1 MVFTCL
7 QRSTGNHWGA
17 WGQHP
22 LILITPE
29 PKKKILVNSGT
40 AVVTP
45 ALDQD
50 HPPGTSMVPKLQGLA
65 HGKGNGQIIVSLKA
79 GICEVRANLLRW
91 SLSVYLRDKSSF
103 WSCCSLKADPG
114 WFLGFEPSL
123 AYTVRI
129 IWDPGEGVRSG
140 PGVQLGGR
148 ALAQHP
154 VGPGVSWGGA
164 VQMFPSLFPQS
175 ESDNCLMKI
184 RKNSLQLSKTNK
196 QFC

>member
-1 MVFTCL
+1 MICCLWLQVWQNSIIDCQNAGLEIHFHSVEFVVTRGMAQIAAAWRGSPTCL
-7 QRSTGNHWGA
+7 LGFDSKASINPPPQDLHVPPAFHWKPLETS
-17 WGQHP
+17 QHP

-50 HPPGTSMVPKLQGLA
+50 HPPGTPMVPKLQGPA

-79 GICEVRANLLRW
+79 GICEVRVNLLRW

-114 WFLGFEPSL
+114 
-123 AYTVRI
+123 
-129 IWDPGEGVRSG
+129 
-140 PGVQLGGR
+140 
-148 ALAQHP
+148 
-154 VGPGVSWGGA
+154 
-164 VQMFPSLFPQS
+164 
-175 ESDNCLMKI
+175 
-184 RKNSLQLSKTNK
+184 
-196 QFC
+196 